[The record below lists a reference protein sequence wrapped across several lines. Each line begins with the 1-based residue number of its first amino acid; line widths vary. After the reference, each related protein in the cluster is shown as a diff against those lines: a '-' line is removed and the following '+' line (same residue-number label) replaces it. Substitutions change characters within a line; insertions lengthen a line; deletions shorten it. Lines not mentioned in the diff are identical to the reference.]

1 MREAMSEA
9 KDDSNGQERR
19 CYVTVKKD
27 RAVPVNVVHGVEREV
42 EHDDVVDLRD
52 IKSSSGQISAHQ
64 KLLLAFSEFVQI
76 GLSDIGDKRRKD
88 II

>member
-1 MREAMSEA
+1 MD
-9 KDDSNGQERR
+9 KERK

-52 IKSSSGQISAHQ
+52 VKSSSGQISAHQ

-76 GLSDIGDKRRKD
+76 GLSDIGDKRWKD